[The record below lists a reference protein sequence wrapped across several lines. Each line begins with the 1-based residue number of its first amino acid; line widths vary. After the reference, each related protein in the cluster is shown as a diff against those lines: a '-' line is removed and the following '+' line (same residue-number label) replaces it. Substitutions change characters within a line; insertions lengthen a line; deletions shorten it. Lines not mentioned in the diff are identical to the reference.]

1 MKKNYLMKLMLSCI
15 FLMSAIVASA
25 QTGSI
30 SGRVVDET
38 NQPLPGAS
46 VTIKGTTKSTSTD
59 VKGYYKISQLG
70 SGSTTVAVSFIGYQI
85 SEKSVT
91 TTDGDT
97 KLDFK
102 LQPSSENLDE
112 VIVVGYGTQTRRE
125 VTGSIVKV
133 DAAKIVALPTPSFEA
148 SLQGRAA
155 GVQVIQGSGLA
166 GSSSVVRI
174 RGIGSIS
181 AGGDP
186 LYVIDGI
193 PVNQDQFISGNRG
206 AQNQNPLAAINPND
220 IESIE
225 ILKDAGSAGIY
236 GSRGSNGVILITT
249 KRGKTGKPSFSFSTK
264 SGLQSPASQPNFVSG
279 SEWIQLY
286 QEAWEN
292 DGNTGRATLPG
303 GLTYDQA
310 SQNNTNWFDLVTRQ
324 GVVTDNNLSSSF
336 GQDKF
341 KGFVSAN
348 FNNNESFIKNN
359 SYRRVGFRGNFDFK
373 PLKNLKINVSQAWNQ
388 GRNDRVNNAWNGG
401 LGAAMSVSLPIYPV
415 YNSDGTYYNPGGQYN
430 EMGFANPLL
439 AFDNTKW
446 RTYDVKSLTSGSI
459 DYSPVKDLSFKV
471 QGNYDYT
478 DRKED
483 QYVAGI
489 IRGSEMGYSQRW
501 RNFIKNYNYIFTTN
515 YNYNPSENSKL
526 SLLAGYEYQN
536 SRNNG
541 YYLGAEGIEE
551 PFYNNESAFDELY
564 KASSGLGVGVPNKFV
579 SYFSRA
585 NYTFKNRY
593 VIQGMFRADGS
604 SNFGRNNRYGYF
616 PTVSAAW
623 IASEEDFL
631 KNSNVIS
638 SLKFRVGYGITGNAG
653 LPPNEWRGTY
663 SQPNSNYTYNG
674 QPVIQPVRLE
684 NPNLKWET
692 SNNFDAAVEYGL
704 FHDRISGE
712 ISYFNRLS
720 KDLIV
725 NRNNSPSTGFPS
737 FWDNVGTVMNNGL
750 EFTINTK
757 NFQKKDFRWTTSFNI
772 AAYYNEIRSLGD
784 LTPDAAGGGTN
795 DTRVAV
801 GYPIGTNYLVRYYG
815 VDPADGL
822 PIWLDKNGLQ
832 TKTFDLNNRVPVG
845 KVTPDA
851 VGGLTNTFNYKGFE
865 LTSLFA
871 FTLGGNIYDA
881 SAKRQLGV
889 ATWWNYR
896 TDIADRWR
904 QPGDV
909 ARFPKLT
916 QQASNY
922 PGLSSFWQ
930 YNSTLFLYDA
940 SYLRLREL
948 TLGYNLP
955 SKFAARVG
963 MSNAK
968 VFVTGMNLLTWT
980 KYPGGDP
987 EIARDFENAQDRNM
1001 SPNITFLTVPQAK
1014 SFTLGLNVN
1023 F

>member
-1 MKKNYLMKLMLSCI
+1 MKKNYLMKLLLSCI
-15 FLMSAIVASA
+15 FLMTTIVASA

-30 SGRVVDET
+30 SGKVVDES
-38 NQPLPGAS
+38 NLPLPGAS
-46 VTIKGTTKSTSTD
+46 VSIKGTSKSTATD
-59 VKGYYKISQLG
+59 VNGNYKLSALNAGNITL
-70 SGSTTVAVSFIGYQI
+70 TVSFMGYVVLEKAVEIGSSPTIQN
-85 SEKSVT
+85 
-91 TTDGDT
+91 
-97 KLDFK
+97 FK
-102 LQPSSENLDE
+102 LQPSSQNLSE

-125 VTGSIVKV
+125 VTGSIAKV
-133 DAAKIVALPTPSFEA
+133 NAAKIVSLPTPSFEA

-166 GSSSVVRI
+166 GSGSVVRI

-193 PVNQDQFISGNRG
+193 PINQDQFISGNRG

-249 KRGKTGKPSFSFSTK
+249 KRGKSGKPSFSFSSKT
-264 SGLQSPASQPNFVSG
+264 GVQTPASKPNFVNG
-279 SEWIQLY
+279 TEWLQLY
-286 QEAWEN
+286 QEAYEN
-292 DGNTGRATLPG
+292 DGNTGRAPLPG
-303 GLTYDQA
+303 GLTYAQA
-310 SQNNTNWFDLVTRQ
+310 SQNNTNWFDLVTRS

-336 GQDKF
+336 GKDRF

-348 FNNNESFIKNN
+348 YSNNESFIKNN
-359 SYRRVGFRGNFDFK
+359 AYRRVGFRGNFDIV
-373 PLKNLKINVSQAWNQ
+373 PVKNVKINLSQAWNQ

-415 YNSDGTYYNPGGQYN
+415 NNADGSLYNPGGQYN

-446 RTYDVKSLTSGSI
+446 RTYDVKSLTSGAI
-459 DYSPVKDLSFKV
+459 DYTPIKNLTVRA

-489 IRGSEMGYSQRW
+489 IRGSEKGYSQRW
-501 RNFIKNYNYIFTTN
+501 RNYIKNYNYILTGN
-515 YNYNPSENSKL
+515 YSYSPNKDNKL

-536 SRNNG
+536 NRNNG
-541 YYLGAEGIEE
+541 YNLGAEGIEE
-551 PFYNNESAFDELY
+551 PFYNNEKAFSELY

-579 SYFSRA
+579 SYFSRL
-585 NYTFKNRY
+585 NYVFKDRY
-593 VIQGMFRADGS
+593 VVQGMFRADGS

-623 IASEEDFL
+623 IVSEEDFL
-631 KNSNVIS
+631 KDSKVIS
-638 SLKFRVGYGITGNAG
+638 SLKFRVGYGITGNAS
-653 LPPNEWRGTY
+653 LPANEWRGTY

-692 SNNFDAAVEYGL
+692 SNNFDAAVEYGFL
-704 FHDRISGE
+704 NNRINGE

-720 KDLIV
+720 KDLII

-737 FWDNVGTVMNNGL
+737 FWDNVGEVMNNGL
-750 EFTINTK
+750 EFTINSTNIK
-757 NFQKKDFRWTTSFNI
+757 KKDFSWSTSFNI
-772 AAYYNEIRSLGD
+772 AAYYNEIKSLGD

-815 VDPADGL
+815 VDAADGL

-832 TKTFDLNNRVPVG
+832 TKTFDLDNRVPVG

-851 VGGLTNTFNYKGFE
+851 VGGLSNTFNYKGFE

-871 FTLGGNIYDA
+871 FTIGGNIYDA
-881 SAKRQLGV
+881 SAKRQLGI

-904 QPGDV
+904 QPGDQ
-909 ARFPKLT
+909 ARFPRLT

-930 YNSTLFLYDA
+930 YNSTMFLYDA
-940 SYLRLREL
+940 SYVRLREL
-948 TLGYNLP
+948 TLGYTLP
-955 SKFAARVG
+955 VKFANRIG

-968 VFVTGMNLLTWT
+968 LYVTGMNLLTWT